1 MKGRSSPEKG
11 VLIMLVRIMARN
23 KAEKYAY
30 AEVIKSYTVMSA
42 KNNRIMYRDENDVS
56 YFGDLRDIVRNPEII
71 KVLVE
76 GYFYKIKLP
85 EGL

>member
-1 MKGRSSPEKG
+1 M
-11 VLIMLVRIMARN
+11 MFVRIMARN

-30 AEVIKSYTVMSA
+30 AEVIKSYTVISA
-42 KNNRIMYRDENDVS
+42 KDNRIMYRDENDVS

-71 KVLVE
+71 KVLVK

-85 EGL
+85 EGE